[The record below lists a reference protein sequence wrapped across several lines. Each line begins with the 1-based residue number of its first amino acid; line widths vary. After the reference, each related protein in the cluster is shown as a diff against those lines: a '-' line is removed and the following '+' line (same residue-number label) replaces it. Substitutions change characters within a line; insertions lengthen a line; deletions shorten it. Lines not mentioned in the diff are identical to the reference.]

1 MTSSLTA
8 YSSPKDVERRAA
20 SGVAVHPDEW
30 FLTGYWEVG
39 FDTLE
44 PGSTRPVS

>member
-8 YSSPKDVERRAA
+8 YSNPEDVAVRAA
-20 SGVAVHPDEW
+20 SGVAVAPDEW
-30 FLTGYWEVG
+30 FLTGYGEVG
-39 FDTLE
+39 FDALE